1 MRKTSLFILIA
12 ILPGFITAQQILPG
26 SSQLQAKWIQN
37 STYTMKWYMLND
49 TARKEVGEINT
60 TIKRQDQT
68 VIVSQQVKIN
78 GMRDPWVDSTIADL
92 KSFAPIYHSSSNSQR
107 TMQLQFKGPL
117 VSVVYINNINKKT
130 QNFSDTTTGS
140 FFDSNIYPNLLAWLA
155 LKPGFKADIPV
166 YNWNSVSDN
175 GVVNVKVEDVKE
187 QNYSLTNGQ
196 TVPVFVISVKD
207 EISHSSSTYI
217 IGKSDRRTYEIQTS
231 AGPRKMLMKL
241 VE

>member
-1 MRKTSLFILIA
+1 MFILIA
-12 ILPGFITAQQILPG
+12 FLPGFITAQQILPG
-26 SSQLQAKWIQN
+26 SSLLQSKWVQN
-37 STYTMKWYMLND
+37 STYTMKWFMIND
-49 TARKEVGEINT
+49 TARKEVGEIAT

-68 VIVSQQVKIN
+68 VIVTQQVKIN

-117 VSVVYINNINKKT
+117 VSGAYINNIKKTT
-130 QNFSDTTTGS
+130 QNFSYTATGS

-166 YNWNSVSDN
+166 YNWNSVSDH

-187 QNYSLTNGQ
+187 QDYSLNDGRTI
-196 TVPVFVISVKD
+196 PVFVVSVRD
-207 EISHSSSTYI
+207 EISHSSSMYF
-217 IGKSDRRTYEIQTS
+217 IGKSDRKTYEIHTS